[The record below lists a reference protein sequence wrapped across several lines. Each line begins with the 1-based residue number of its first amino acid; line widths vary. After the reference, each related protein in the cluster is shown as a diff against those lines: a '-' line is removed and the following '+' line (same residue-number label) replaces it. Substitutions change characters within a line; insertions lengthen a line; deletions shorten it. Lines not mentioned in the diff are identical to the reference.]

1 MKPLIRF
8 ARLSSPERARLLEA
22 VAALAVA
29 GGLLKAVGFPRLA
42 SRLGHH
48 MTESPRVQDA
58 EAVKAADEI
67 RWAVQAAA
75 ANLPWKPVCLPQA
88 VAAQWML
95 RRRGIRSTLYLG
107 VDPGRQLDAHA
118 WVRAGEVVV
127 TGGEG
132 KDRFVV
138 VSTFA

>member
-8 ARLSSPERARLLEA
+8 ARLSATERGRLLEA

-29 GGLLKAVGFPRLA
+29 GGLLKAVGFARLA
-42 SRLGHH
+42 RRLGHH
-48 MTESPRVQDA
+48 MAESPAVQDSTA
-58 EAVKAADEI
+58 IKTAGEI

-75 ANLPWKPVCLPQA
+75 ANVPWKPVCLPQA
-88 VAAQWML
+88 IAAQWML

-118 WVRAGEVVV
+118 WVRVGDAVV
-127 TGGEG
+127 TGGAG

>member
-1 MKPLIRF
+1 MRPLIRF
-8 ARLSSPERARLLEA
+8 ARLSPAERGRLVEA
-22 VAALAVA
+22 IAALAVA
-29 GGLLKAVGFPRLA
+29 GGLLKAIGFPRLA

-48 MTESPRVQDA
+48 MAESPPVQDSTA
-58 EAVKAADEI
+58 IRAADEI
-67 RWAVQAAA
+67 RWAVEAAA

-118 WVRAGEVVV
+118 WVRVGDVVV
-127 TGGEG
+127 TGAAG